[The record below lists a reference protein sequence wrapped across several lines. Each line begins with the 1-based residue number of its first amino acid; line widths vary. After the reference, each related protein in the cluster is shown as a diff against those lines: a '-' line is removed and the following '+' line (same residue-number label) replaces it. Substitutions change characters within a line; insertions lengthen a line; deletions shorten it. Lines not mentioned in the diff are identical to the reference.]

1 MLTPRLAA
9 AALTLTALLSACGNS
24 AAPVPQGTTSA
35 AASASAA
42 PPAVSPL
49 RADLTTIAAGCTW
62 TDDGVSYC
70 AAVDALTKKLGPASD
85 ARRATVR
92 ECLGLVQDAE
102 LAKPAA
108 TCAASYAEKTQV
120 EELLAALEKATD
132 DVVRVELARGVD
144 RLHAE
149 AGPPSAHAIQ
159 LIRALAPKSSE
170 RRVVIHLLSS
180 LNPGDENKDI
190 SPEAYALAMEIFKAP
205 ERAPLQGTAANL
217 LESSTS
223 HLPEIC
229 KLFAGVV
236 ETSKDDW
243 LWAAA
248 LLGDHKACEADL
260 ARVFPTV
267 VKKITSSSSDGKGV
281 TEGTDLDRLL
291 ALDGQYPLSAAQK
304 KSLVA
309 AVDSLAKRAS
319 TDGAKRMIKAIHE
332 HYTK

>member
-70 AAVDALTKKLGPASD
+70 AAVDALT
-85 ARRATVR
+85 
-92 ECLGLVQDAE
+92 
-102 LAKPAA
+102 
-108 TCAASYAEKTQV
+108 
-120 EELLAALEKATD
+120 
-132 DVVRVELARGVD
+132 
-144 RLHAE
+144 
-149 AGPPSAHAIQ
+149 
-159 LIRALAPKSSE
+159 
-170 RRVVIHLLSS
+170 
-180 LNPGDENKDI
+180 N
-190 SPEAYALAMEIFKAP
+190 
-205 ERAPLQGTAANL
+205 
-217 LESSTS
+217 
-223 HLPEIC
+223 
-229 KLFAGVV
+229 
-236 ETSKDDW
+236 
-243 LWAAA
+243 
-248 LLGDHKACEADL
+248 KACEADL

-267 VKKITSSSSDGKGV
+267 VKKITSSSNDGKGV